1 MKRTILLAAL
11 ATTMLAGAAS
21 ASAHS
26 GHVAPAYGGGMT
38 GGELLGEGWA
48 QALSGQSAPFS
59 GTCSTVTRTVLVSHY
74 TDGTARC
81 TATPASR
88 LLVFFGSF
96 CSAAEDPLLITERQ
110 QLACAISSDE
120 AIDGLTVTVDSGRA
134 IDIHKR
140 RFELVSSQRS
150 VILPADNQF
159 GLPAGRTTFTAHGWG
174 AVVEGLSPG
183 SHTVVMQLVAPYFGG
198 TFTFTTVLEVIR
210 AS

>member
-1 MKRTILLAAL
+1 MKRSILLAAL

-26 GHVAPAYGGGMT
+26 GHVAPAHGGGMT
-38 GGELLGEGWA
+38 GGELLGEGWT

-59 GTCSTVTRTVLVSHY
+59 GTCSTVTGTVLVSHY
-74 TDGTARC
+74 EEGTAKC

-134 IDIHKR
+134 IDIHKH
-140 RFELVSSQRS
+140 RFELFSQQRG
-150 VILPADNQF
+150 VVLPADNQF
-159 GLPAGRTTFTAHGWG
+159 DLPAGPTTFTAHGWG
-174 AVVEGLSPG
+174 AVVEELRPG
-183 SHTVVMQLVAPYFGG
+183 RHTVVVQLVAPDWGG
-198 TFTFTTVLEVIR
+198 TYTSTTILEVTR